1 MEISKRTL
9 HRDGCFSLGAGCVWL
24 TRSWVQNVG
33 YRSRNADGHSK
44 SGIICGAPL
53 PAFLFLFVLF
63 CLPTLEALPS
73 WEFFPNPRDGLK
85 KASHHQ
91 LTSRCSGNQEK
102 TSNYLMVLLW
112 TAAEQRK
119 KRVWPTKRGFFR
131 KSKNRWS
138 KGGAT
143 AQPFLL
149 TWTLCLL
156 FPISPPRNDT

>member
-9 HRDGCFSLGAGCVWL
+9 HRDGCFTLGAGCVWFTML
-24 TRSWVQNVG
+24 VIEVEMRTAISGVG
-33 YRSRNADGHSK
+33 
-44 SGIICGAPL
+44 
-53 PAFLFLFVLF
+53 LFVGPLCLLFCFYLF

-73 WEFFPNPRDGLK
+73 WVFFPNPRDGPK

-91 LTSRCSGNQEK
+91 LTSRCSGNQQK
-102 TSNYLMVLLW
+102 TSNKLMVLLW
-112 TAAEQRK
+112 TATEQRK

-131 KSKNRWS
+131 KSKKRWS
-138 KGGAT
+138 SSKISKRGAT
-143 AQPFLL
+143 SQLFLS